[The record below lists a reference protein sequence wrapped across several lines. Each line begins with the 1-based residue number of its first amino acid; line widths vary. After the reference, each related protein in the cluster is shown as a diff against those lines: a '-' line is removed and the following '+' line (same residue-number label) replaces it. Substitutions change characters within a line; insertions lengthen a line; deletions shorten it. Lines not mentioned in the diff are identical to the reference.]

1 LTLGTRKWQDAST
14 RTYTN
19 EPNPIWHHHYPV
31 LPPQQAL
38 NTVILIKKKK
48 DSDLQSH
55 LMKMIHTYKEIIN
68 HSLKKVQGNRVKE
81 LEELKEETNKALKV
95 IEERIVVIFQPK

>member
-1 LTLGTRKWQDAST
+1 LASSLSSSPT
-14 RTYTN
+14 TASP
-19 EPNPIWHHHYPV
+19 EHC
-31 LPPQQAL
+31 
-38 NTVILIKKKK
+38 NTHKKKK